1 MTNMIPHDFHRI
13 YDIYPQTI
21 FRQMFSN
28 TFHKLNDDVVNNI
41 YDFLVPSTI
50 DMSKLIEV
58 IYEKK
63 ENISNKQYYYGY
75 PAIRLSLY
83 DFTLQFM
90 KIIILKF
97 TMKDDDMVIIPRLN
111 TDHLFFRNNHF
122 MDNTFSINYDFIEY
136 HKLFWFK
143 LFIEVFQDFH
153 EESKYFCIN
162 MKYLKYFGIAA
173 IILGFL
179 FSMAYYIQT
188 NSRSAITY
196 ETTTLSKQ
204 TIEEKIVATGSVV
217 PEDEVN
223 IVPQISGII
232 DEIFVEEG
240 DEVVAGDLLAKIK
253 VVPNEQSLNSAE
265 GRVKTSRIIL
275 NNSTKEYNRNKKLFD
290 KGVISEQDFNSV
302 ELRYNQDQQNLENAL
317 SDLQIIRLGS
327 VGGSA
332 LTNTNVRSTVSGT
345 VLQVPVKEGDQA
357 IEANTFN
364 PGTTI
369 ATVADLNKMIFE
381 GRVDEGEV
389 GKLKIGMDLKISL
402 GAIEEKEYEAKL
414 TLIAPKGI
422 EVAGAIQFKIE
433 GDVFLDNEYVVRA
446 GYSANATIITNVKK
460 DILSVNESLL
470 QFDNTTKK
478 AFVEIQLSGQKF
490 ERRDIELGISDGVYA
505 EVLGGVTEKDNIKI
519 WNKTEPLKRGDV
531 EEQEYKYDN

>member
-1 MTNMIPHDFHRI
+1 
-13 YDIYPQTI
+13 
-21 FRQMFSN
+21 
-28 TFHKLNDDVVNNI
+28 
-41 YDFLVPSTI
+41 
-50 DMSKLIEV
+50 
-58 IYEKK
+58 
-63 ENISNKQYYYGY
+63 
-75 PAIRLSLY
+75 
-83 DFTLQFM
+83 
-90 KIIILKF
+90 
-97 TMKDDDMVIIPRLN
+97 
-111 TDHLFFRNNHF
+111 
-122 MDNTFSINYDFIEY
+122 
-136 HKLFWFK
+136 
-143 LFIEVFQDFH
+143 
-153 EESKYFCIN
+153 
-162 MKYLKYFGIAA
+162 
-173 IILGFL
+173 
-179 FSMAYYIQT
+179 MAYYIKT

-196 ETTTLSKQ
+196 ETSKLSKQ

-265 GRVKTSRIIL
+265 GRVKTARIVL
-275 NNSTKEYNRNKKLFD
+275 NNSTKEFERNKKLFD

-389 GKLKIGMDLKISL
+389 GKLEIGMDLKISL
-402 GAIEEKEYEAKL
+402 GAIEEKEYDAKL

-433 GDVFLDNEYVVRA
+433 GEVFLDDEYVVRA
-446 GYSANATIITNVKK
+446 GYSANATIITDVKR
-460 DILSVNESLL
+460 DILSINESLL
-470 QFDNTTKK
+470 QFDNSTKK
-478 AFVEIQLSGQKF
+478 PFVEIQISAQKF
-490 ERRDIELGISDGVYA
+490 ERKDIELGISDGVYA
-505 EVLGGVTEKDNIKI
+505 EVLGGVSESDNIKI

>member
-1 MTNMIPHDFHRI
+1 
-13 YDIYPQTI
+13 
-21 FRQMFSN
+21 
-28 TFHKLNDDVVNNI
+28 
-41 YDFLVPSTI
+41 
-50 DMSKLIEV
+50 
-58 IYEKK
+58 
-63 ENISNKQYYYGY
+63 
-75 PAIRLSLY
+75 
-83 DFTLQFM
+83 
-90 KIIILKF
+90 
-97 TMKDDDMVIIPRLN
+97 
-111 TDHLFFRNNHF
+111 
-122 MDNTFSINYDFIEY
+122 
-136 HKLFWFK
+136 
-143 LFIEVFQDFH
+143 
-153 EESKYFCIN
+153 
-162 MKYLKYFGIAA
+162 MKYLKYFGIGA

-179 FSMAYYIQT
+179 FSMAYYIKT

-196 ETTTLSKQ
+196 ETSKLSKQ

-265 GRVKTSRIIL
+265 GRVKTARIVL
-275 NNSTKEYNRNKKLFD
+275 NNSTKEFERNKKLFD

-369 ATVADLNKMIFE
+369 AMVADLDKMIFE

-389 GKLKIGMDLKISL
+389 GKLEIGMDLKISL
-402 GAIEEKEYEAKL
+402 GAIEEKEYDAKL

-433 GDVFLDNEYVVRA
+433 GEVFLDDEYVVRA
-446 GYSANATIITNVKK
+446 GYSANATIITDVKK
-460 DILSVNESLL
+460 DILSINESLL
-470 QFDNTTKK
+470 QFDNSTKK
-478 AFVEIQLSGQKF
+478 PFVEVQISGQKF
-490 ERRDIELGISDGVYA
+490 ERKDIELGISDGVYA
-505 EVLGGVTEKDNIKI
+505 EVLGGVSESDNIKI

>member
-1 MTNMIPHDFHRI
+1 
-13 YDIYPQTI
+13 
-21 FRQMFSN
+21 
-28 TFHKLNDDVVNNI
+28 
-41 YDFLVPSTI
+41 
-50 DMSKLIEV
+50 
-58 IYEKK
+58 
-63 ENISNKQYYYGY
+63 
-75 PAIRLSLY
+75 
-83 DFTLQFM
+83 
-90 KIIILKF
+90 
-97 TMKDDDMVIIPRLN
+97 
-111 TDHLFFRNNHF
+111 
-122 MDNTFSINYDFIEY
+122 
-136 HKLFWFK
+136 
-143 LFIEVFQDFH
+143 
-153 EESKYFCIN
+153 

-253 VVPNEQSLNSAE
+253 VVPNEQALNSAE
-265 GRVKTSRIIL
+265 GRVKTSKIVL
-275 NNSTKEYNRNKKLFD
+275 NNSTKEYNRNKKLFE
-290 KGVISEQDFNSV
+290 KGVISEQDFNSI

-345 VLQVPVKEGDQA
+345 ILQIPVKEGDQA

-389 GKLKIGMDLKISL
+389 GNLEIGMDLKISL
-402 GAIEEKEYEAKL
+402 GAIEDKEYDAKL

-433 GDVFLDNEYVVRA
+433 GDVFLDDEYVVRA

-478 AFVEIQLSGQKF
+478 AYVEIQLSGQKF

-505 EVLGGVTEKDNIKI
+505 EVLGGITDKDNVKI

-531 EEQEYKYDN
+531 DDQEYKYDN

>member
-1 MTNMIPHDFHRI
+1 
-13 YDIYPQTI
+13 
-21 FRQMFSN
+21 
-28 TFHKLNDDVVNNI
+28 
-41 YDFLVPSTI
+41 
-50 DMSKLIEV
+50 
-58 IYEKK
+58 
-63 ENISNKQYYYGY
+63 
-75 PAIRLSLY
+75 
-83 DFTLQFM
+83 
-90 KIIILKF
+90 
-97 TMKDDDMVIIPRLN
+97 
-111 TDHLFFRNNHF
+111 
-122 MDNTFSINYDFIEY
+122 
-136 HKLFWFK
+136 
-143 LFIEVFQDFH
+143 
-153 EESKYFCIN
+153 
-162 MKYLKYFGIAA
+162 MKYLKYFGIGA

-179 FSMAYYIQT
+179 FSMAYYIKT

-196 ETTTLSKQ
+196 ETSKLSKQ

-265 GRVKTSRIIL
+265 GRVKTARIVL
-275 NNSTKEYNRNKKLFD
+275 NNSTKEFERNKKLFD

-389 GKLKIGMDLKISL
+389 GKLEIGMDLKISL
-402 GAIEEKEYEAKL
+402 GAIEEKEYDAKL

-433 GDVFLDNEYVVRA
+433 GEVFLDDEYVVRA
-446 GYSANATIITNVKK
+446 GYSANATIITDVKK
-460 DILSVNESLL
+460 DILSINESLL
-470 QFDNTTKK
+470 QFDNSTKK
-478 AFVEIQLSGQKF
+478 PFVEVQISGQKF
-490 ERRDIELGISDGVYA
+490 ERKDIELGISDGVYA
-505 EVLGGVTEKDNIKI
+505 EVLGGVSESDNVKI

>member
-1 MTNMIPHDFHRI
+1 
-13 YDIYPQTI
+13 
-21 FRQMFSN
+21 
-28 TFHKLNDDVVNNI
+28 
-41 YDFLVPSTI
+41 
-50 DMSKLIEV
+50 
-58 IYEKK
+58 
-63 ENISNKQYYYGY
+63 
-75 PAIRLSLY
+75 
-83 DFTLQFM
+83 
-90 KIIILKF
+90 
-97 TMKDDDMVIIPRLN
+97 
-111 TDHLFFRNNHF
+111 
-122 MDNTFSINYDFIEY
+122 
-136 HKLFWFK
+136 
-143 LFIEVFQDFH
+143 
-153 EESKYFCIN
+153 

-173 IILGFL
+173 IIVGFL

-188 NSRSAITY
+188 NSKSAITY
-196 ETTTLSKQ
+196 ETTTITKQ

-232 DEIFVEEG
+232 DEIFIEEG
-240 DEVVAGDLLAKIK
+240 DVVVAGDLLAKIK
-253 VVPNEQSLNSAE
+253 VVPNEQALNSAE

-275 NNSTKEYNRNKKLFD
+275 NNSTKEFDRNKKLFD

-332 LTNTNVRSTVSGT
+332 LTNTNVRTTVSGT
-345 VLQVPVKEGDQA
+345 VLQVPVEKGDQA

-389 GKLKIGMDLKISL
+389 GKLKIGMDLIISL
-402 GAIEEKEYEAKL
+402 GAIEEKEYKAIL

-433 GDVFLDNEYVVRA
+433 GEVFLDDEYLIRA
-446 GYSANATIITNVKK
+446 GYSANATIITDVKK
-460 DILSVNESLL
+460 DIWSVNESLL

-478 AFVEIQLSGQKF
+478 AFVEVQISGQKF
-490 ERRDIELGISDGVYA
+490 ERRDVELGISDGVYT
-505 EVLGGVTEKDNIKI
+505 EVIGGITENDKIKI

-531 EEQEYKYDN
+531 EEQEYKYD

>member
-1 MTNMIPHDFHRI
+1 
-13 YDIYPQTI
+13 
-21 FRQMFSN
+21 
-28 TFHKLNDDVVNNI
+28 
-41 YDFLVPSTI
+41 
-50 DMSKLIEV
+50 
-58 IYEKK
+58 
-63 ENISNKQYYYGY
+63 
-75 PAIRLSLY
+75 
-83 DFTLQFM
+83 
-90 KIIILKF
+90 
-97 TMKDDDMVIIPRLN
+97 
-111 TDHLFFRNNHF
+111 
-122 MDNTFSINYDFIEY
+122 
-136 HKLFWFK
+136 
-143 LFIEVFQDFH
+143 
-153 EESKYFCIN
+153 
-162 MKYLKYFGIAA
+162 MKYLKYFGIGA

-179 FSMAYYIQT
+179 FSMAYYIKT

-196 ETTTLSKQ
+196 ETSKLSKQ

-265 GRVKTSRIIL
+265 GRVKTARIVL
-275 NNSTKEYNRNKKLFD
+275 NNSTKEFERNKKLFD

-389 GKLKIGMDLKISL
+389 GKFEIGMDLKISL
-402 GAIEEKEYEAKL
+402 GAIEEKEYDAKL
-414 TLIAPKGI
+414 TL
-422 EVAGAIQFKIE
+422 
-433 GDVFLDNEYVVRA
+433 
-446 GYSANATIITNVKK
+446 
-460 DILSVNESLL
+460 
-470 QFDNTTKK
+470 
-478 AFVEIQLSGQKF
+478 
-490 ERRDIELGISDGVYA
+490 
-505 EVLGGVTEKDNIKI
+505 
-519 WNKTEPLKRGDV
+519 
-531 EEQEYKYDN
+531 

>member
-1 MTNMIPHDFHRI
+1 
-13 YDIYPQTI
+13 
-21 FRQMFSN
+21 
-28 TFHKLNDDVVNNI
+28 
-41 YDFLVPSTI
+41 
-50 DMSKLIEV
+50 
-58 IYEKK
+58 
-63 ENISNKQYYYGY
+63 
-75 PAIRLSLY
+75 
-83 DFTLQFM
+83 
-90 KIIILKF
+90 
-97 TMKDDDMVIIPRLN
+97 
-111 TDHLFFRNNHF
+111 
-122 MDNTFSINYDFIEY
+122 
-136 HKLFWFK
+136 
-143 LFIEVFQDFH
+143 
-153 EESKYFCIN
+153 
-162 MKYLKYFGIAA
+162 MKYLKYFGIGA

-179 FSMAYYIQT
+179 FSMAYYIKT

-196 ETTTLSKQ
+196 ETSKLSKQ

-240 DEVVAGDLLAKIK
+240 DEVIAGDLLAKIK

-265 GRVKTSRIIL
+265 GRVKTARIVL
-275 NNSTKEYNRNKKLFD
+275 NNSTKEFERNKKLFD

-389 GKLKIGMDLKISL
+389 GKLEIGMDLKISL
-402 GAIEEKEYEAKL
+402 GAIEEKEYDAKL

-433 GDVFLDNEYVVRA
+433 GEVFLDDEYVVRA
-446 GYSANATIITNVKK
+446 GYSANATIITDVKK
-460 DILSVNESLL
+460 DILSINESLL
-470 QFDNTTKK
+470 QFDNSTKK
-478 AFVEIQLSGQKF
+478 PFVEVQISGQKF
-490 ERRDIELGISDGVYA
+490 ERKDIELGISDGVYA
-505 EVLGGVTEKDNIKI
+505 EVLGGVSENDNIKI

>member
-1 MTNMIPHDFHRI
+1 
-13 YDIYPQTI
+13 
-21 FRQMFSN
+21 
-28 TFHKLNDDVVNNI
+28 
-41 YDFLVPSTI
+41 
-50 DMSKLIEV
+50 
-58 IYEKK
+58 
-63 ENISNKQYYYGY
+63 
-75 PAIRLSLY
+75 
-83 DFTLQFM
+83 
-90 KIIILKF
+90 
-97 TMKDDDMVIIPRLN
+97 
-111 TDHLFFRNNHF
+111 
-122 MDNTFSINYDFIEY
+122 
-136 HKLFWFK
+136 
-143 LFIEVFQDFH
+143 
-153 EESKYFCIN
+153 

-188 NSRSAITY
+188 NSKSAITY
-196 ETTTLSKQ
+196 ETTTITKQ

-232 DEIFVEEG
+232 DEIFIEEG
-240 DEVVAGDLLAKIK
+240 DVVVAGDLLAKIK
-253 VVPNEQSLNSAE
+253 VVPNEQALNSAE

-275 NNSTKEYNRNKKLFD
+275 NNSSKEFDRNKKLFD

-332 LTNTNVRSTVSGT
+332 LTNTNVRTTVSGT
-345 VLQVPVKEGDQA
+345 VLQVPVEKGDQA

-389 GKLKIGMDLKISL
+389 GKLKIGMDLIISL
-402 GAIEEKEYEAKL
+402 GAIEEKEYKAIL

-433 GDVFLDNEYVVRA
+433 GEVFLDDEYLIRA
-446 GYSANATIITNVKK
+446 GYSANATIITDVKK
-460 DILSVNESLL
+460 DIWSVNESLL

-478 AFVEIQLSGQKF
+478 AFVEVQISGQKF
-490 ERRDIELGISDGVYA
+490 ERRDVELGISDGVYT
-505 EVLGGVTEKDNIKI
+505 EVIEGITENDNIKI

>member
-1 MTNMIPHDFHRI
+1 
-13 YDIYPQTI
+13 
-21 FRQMFSN
+21 
-28 TFHKLNDDVVNNI
+28 
-41 YDFLVPSTI
+41 
-50 DMSKLIEV
+50 
-58 IYEKK
+58 
-63 ENISNKQYYYGY
+63 
-75 PAIRLSLY
+75 
-83 DFTLQFM
+83 
-90 KIIILKF
+90 
-97 TMKDDDMVIIPRLN
+97 
-111 TDHLFFRNNHF
+111 
-122 MDNTFSINYDFIEY
+122 
-136 HKLFWFK
+136 
-143 LFIEVFQDFH
+143 
-153 EESKYFCIN
+153 
-162 MKYLKYFGIAA
+162 MKYLKYFGIGA

-179 FSMAYYIQT
+179 FSMAYYIKT

-196 ETTTLSKQ
+196 ETSKLSKQ

-217 PEDEVN
+217 PQDEVN

-265 GRVKTSRIIL
+265 GRVKTARIVL
-275 NNSTKEYNRNKKLFD
+275 NNSTKEFERNKKLFD

-369 ATVADLNKMIFE
+369 STVADLNKMIFE

-389 GKLKIGMDLKISL
+389 GKLKIGMNLKISL
-402 GAIEEKEYEAKL
+402 GAIEEKEYDAKL

-433 GDVFLDNEYVVRA
+433 GEVFLDDEYVVRA
-446 GYSANATIITNVKK
+446 GYSANATIITDVKK
-460 DILSVNESLL
+460 DILSINESLL
-470 QFDNTTKK
+470 QFDNSTKK
-478 AFVEIQLSGQKF
+478 PFVEVQISGQKF
-490 ERRDIELGISDGVYA
+490 ERKDIELGISDGVYA
-505 EVLGGVTEKDNIKI
+505 EVLGGVSESDNIKI

>member
-1 MTNMIPHDFHRI
+1 
-13 YDIYPQTI
+13 
-21 FRQMFSN
+21 
-28 TFHKLNDDVVNNI
+28 
-41 YDFLVPSTI
+41 
-50 DMSKLIEV
+50 
-58 IYEKK
+58 
-63 ENISNKQYYYGY
+63 
-75 PAIRLSLY
+75 
-83 DFTLQFM
+83 
-90 KIIILKF
+90 
-97 TMKDDDMVIIPRLN
+97 
-111 TDHLFFRNNHF
+111 
-122 MDNTFSINYDFIEY
+122 
-136 HKLFWFK
+136 
-143 LFIEVFQDFH
+143 
-153 EESKYFCIN
+153 
-162 MKYLKYFGIAA
+162 MKYLKYFGIGA

-179 FSMAYYIQT
+179 FSMAYYIKT

-196 ETTTLSKQ
+196 ETSKLSKQ

-265 GRVKTSRIIL
+265 GRVKTARIVL
-275 NNSTKEYNRNKKLFD
+275 NNSTKEFERNKKLFD

-389 GKLKIGMDLKISL
+389 GKLEIGMDLKISL
-402 GAIEEKEYEAKL
+402 GAIEEKEYDAKL

-433 GDVFLDNEYVVRA
+433 GEVFLDDEYVVRA
-446 GYSANATIITNVKK
+446 GYSANATIITDVKR
-460 DILSVNESLL
+460 DILSINESLL
-470 QFDNTTKK
+470 QFDNSTKK
-478 AFVEIQLSGQKF
+478 PFVEVQISGQKF
-490 ERRDIELGISDGVYA
+490 ERKDIELGISDGVYA
-505 EVLGGVTEKDNIKI
+505 EVLGGVSEIDNIKI

>member
-1 MTNMIPHDFHRI
+1 
-13 YDIYPQTI
+13 
-21 FRQMFSN
+21 
-28 TFHKLNDDVVNNI
+28 
-41 YDFLVPSTI
+41 
-50 DMSKLIEV
+50 
-58 IYEKK
+58 
-63 ENISNKQYYYGY
+63 
-75 PAIRLSLY
+75 
-83 DFTLQFM
+83 
-90 KIIILKF
+90 
-97 TMKDDDMVIIPRLN
+97 
-111 TDHLFFRNNHF
+111 
-122 MDNTFSINYDFIEY
+122 
-136 HKLFWFK
+136 
-143 LFIEVFQDFH
+143 
-153 EESKYFCIN
+153 
-162 MKYLKYFGIAA
+162 MKYLKYFGIGA

-179 FSMAYYIQT
+179 FSMAYYIKT

-196 ETTTLSKQ
+196 ETSKLSKQ

-265 GRVKTSRIIL
+265 GRVKTARIVL
-275 NNSTKEYNRNKKLFD
+275 NNSTKEFERNKKLFE

-389 GKLKIGMDLKISL
+389 GKLEIGMDLKISL
-402 GAIEEKEYEAKL
+402 GAIEEKEYDAKL

-433 GDVFLDNEYVVRA
+433 GEVFLDDEYVVRA
-446 GYSANATIITNVKK
+446 GYSANATIITDVKK
-460 DILSVNESLL
+460 DILSINESLL
-470 QFDNTTKK
+470 QFDNSTKK
-478 AFVEIQLSGQKF
+478 PFVEVQISGQKF
-490 ERRDIELGISDGVYA
+490 ERKDIELGISDGVYA
-505 EVLGGVTEKDNIKI
+505 EGLGGVSESDNIKI

>member
-1 MTNMIPHDFHRI
+1 
-13 YDIYPQTI
+13 
-21 FRQMFSN
+21 
-28 TFHKLNDDVVNNI
+28 
-41 YDFLVPSTI
+41 
-50 DMSKLIEV
+50 
-58 IYEKK
+58 
-63 ENISNKQYYYGY
+63 
-75 PAIRLSLY
+75 
-83 DFTLQFM
+83 
-90 KIIILKF
+90 
-97 TMKDDDMVIIPRLN
+97 
-111 TDHLFFRNNHF
+111 
-122 MDNTFSINYDFIEY
+122 
-136 HKLFWFK
+136 
-143 LFIEVFQDFH
+143 
-153 EESKYFCIN
+153 
-162 MKYLKYFGIAA
+162 MKYLKYVGIGVL
-173 IILGFL
+173 ILGFL

-196 ETTTLSKQ
+196 DTATLSTQ
-204 TIEEKIVATGSVV
+204 TIEEKIVATGSVI

-232 DEIFVEEG
+232 DQIFVEEG

-253 VVPNEQSLNSAE
+253 VVPNEQALNSAE

-275 NNSTKEYNRNKKLFD
+275 NNSTKEFERNKKLFN
-290 KGVISEQDFNSV
+290 KGVISEQDFNSI

-402 GAIEEKEYEAKL
+402 GAIEEKEYDAKL

-446 GYSANATIITNVKK
+446 GYSANATIVTNIKK
-460 DILSVNESLL
+460 DILSINESLL

-478 AFVEIQLSGQKF
+478 SYVEIQTSSQKF

-505 EVLGGVTEKDNIKI
+505 EVLGGVTEKDNIKV
-519 WNKTEPLKRGDV
+519 WNKTEPLKRGDLD
-531 EEQEYKYDN
+531 EQEYKYDN

>member
-1 MTNMIPHDFHRI
+1 
-13 YDIYPQTI
+13 
-21 FRQMFSN
+21 
-28 TFHKLNDDVVNNI
+28 
-41 YDFLVPSTI
+41 
-50 DMSKLIEV
+50 
-58 IYEKK
+58 
-63 ENISNKQYYYGY
+63 
-75 PAIRLSLY
+75 
-83 DFTLQFM
+83 
-90 KIIILKF
+90 
-97 TMKDDDMVIIPRLN
+97 
-111 TDHLFFRNNHF
+111 
-122 MDNTFSINYDFIEY
+122 
-136 HKLFWFK
+136 
-143 LFIEVFQDFH
+143 
-153 EESKYFCIN
+153 
-162 MKYLKYFGIAA
+162 MKYLKYFGIGA

-179 FSMAYYIQT
+179 FSMAYYIKT

-196 ETTTLSKQ
+196 ETSKLSKQ
-204 TIEEKIVATGSVV
+204 MIEEKIVATGSVV

-265 GRVKTSRIIL
+265 GRVKTARIVL
-275 NNSTKEYNRNKKLFD
+275 NNSTKEFERNKKLFD

-389 GKLKIGMDLKISL
+389 GKLEIGMDLKISL
-402 GAIEEKEYEAKL
+402 GAIEEKEYDAKL

-433 GDVFLDNEYVVRA
+433 GEVFLDDEYVVRA
-446 GYSANATIITNVKK
+446 GYSANATIITDVKK
-460 DILSVNESLL
+460 DILSINESLL
-470 QFDNTTKK
+470 QFDNSTKK
-478 AFVEIQLSGQKF
+478 PFVEVQISGQKF
-490 ERRDIELGISDGVYA
+490 ERKDIELGISDGVYA
-505 EVLGGVTEKDNIKI
+505 EVLGGVSESDNIKI

-531 EEQEYKYDN
+531 GEQEYKYDN

>member
-1 MTNMIPHDFHRI
+1 
-13 YDIYPQTI
+13 
-21 FRQMFSN
+21 
-28 TFHKLNDDVVNNI
+28 
-41 YDFLVPSTI
+41 
-50 DMSKLIEV
+50 
-58 IYEKK
+58 
-63 ENISNKQYYYGY
+63 
-75 PAIRLSLY
+75 
-83 DFTLQFM
+83 
-90 KIIILKF
+90 
-97 TMKDDDMVIIPRLN
+97 
-111 TDHLFFRNNHF
+111 
-122 MDNTFSINYDFIEY
+122 
-136 HKLFWFK
+136 
-143 LFIEVFQDFH
+143 
-153 EESKYFCIN
+153 
-162 MKYLKYFGIAA
+162 MKYLKYFGIGA

-179 FSMAYYIQT
+179 FSMAYYIKT

-196 ETTTLSKQ
+196 ETSKLSKQ

-265 GRVKTSRIIL
+265 GRVKTARIVL
-275 NNSTKEYNRNKKLFD
+275 NNSTKEFERNKKLFD

-389 GKLKIGMDLKISL
+389 GKLEIGMDLKISL
-402 GAIEEKEYEAKL
+402 GAIEEKEYDAKL

-433 GDVFLDNEYVVRA
+433 GEVFLDDEYVVRA
-446 GYSANATIITNVKK
+446 GYSANATIITDVKK
-460 DILSVNESLL
+460 DILSINESLL
-470 QFDNTTKK
+470 QFDNSTKK
-478 AFVEIQLSGQKF
+478 PFVEVQISGQKF
-490 ERRDIELGISDGVYA
+490 ERKDIELGISDGVYA
-505 EVLGGVTEKDNIKI
+505 EVLGGVSESDNIKI
-519 WNKTEPLKRGDV
+519 WNKTEALKRGDV

>member
-1 MTNMIPHDFHRI
+1 
-13 YDIYPQTI
+13 
-21 FRQMFSN
+21 
-28 TFHKLNDDVVNNI
+28 
-41 YDFLVPSTI
+41 
-50 DMSKLIEV
+50 
-58 IYEKK
+58 
-63 ENISNKQYYYGY
+63 
-75 PAIRLSLY
+75 
-83 DFTLQFM
+83 
-90 KIIILKF
+90 
-97 TMKDDDMVIIPRLN
+97 
-111 TDHLFFRNNHF
+111 
-122 MDNTFSINYDFIEY
+122 
-136 HKLFWFK
+136 
-143 LFIEVFQDFH
+143 
-153 EESKYFCIN
+153 

-188 NSRSAITY
+188 NSKSAITY
-196 ETTTLSKQ
+196 ETTTITKQ

-232 DEIFVEEG
+232 DEIFIEEG
-240 DEVVAGDLLAKIK
+240 DVVFAGDLLAKIK
-253 VVPNEQSLNSAE
+253 VVPNEQALNSAE

-275 NNSTKEYNRNKKLFD
+275 NNSSKEFDRNKKLFD

-332 LTNTNVRSTVSGT
+332 LTNTNVRTTVSGT
-345 VLQVPVKEGDQA
+345 VLQVPVEKGDQA

-389 GKLKIGMDLKISL
+389 GKLKIGMDLIISL
-402 GAIEEKEYEAKL
+402 GAIEEKEYKAIL

-433 GDVFLDNEYVVRA
+433 GEVFLDDEYLIRA
-446 GYSANATIITNVKK
+446 GYSANATIITDVKK
-460 DILSVNESLL
+460 DIWSVNESLL

-478 AFVEIQLSGQKF
+478 AFVEVQVSGQKF
-490 ERRDIELGISDGVYA
+490 ERRDVELGISDGVYT
-505 EVLGGVTEKDNIKI
+505 EVIGGITENDNIKI

>member
-1 MTNMIPHDFHRI
+1 
-13 YDIYPQTI
+13 
-21 FRQMFSN
+21 
-28 TFHKLNDDVVNNI
+28 
-41 YDFLVPSTI
+41 
-50 DMSKLIEV
+50 
-58 IYEKK
+58 
-63 ENISNKQYYYGY
+63 
-75 PAIRLSLY
+75 
-83 DFTLQFM
+83 
-90 KIIILKF
+90 
-97 TMKDDDMVIIPRLN
+97 
-111 TDHLFFRNNHF
+111 
-122 MDNTFSINYDFIEY
+122 
-136 HKLFWFK
+136 
-143 LFIEVFQDFH
+143 
-153 EESKYFCIN
+153 
-162 MKYLKYFGIAA
+162 MKYLKYFGIGA

-179 FSMAYYIQT
+179 FSMAYYIKT

-196 ETTTLSKQ
+196 ETSKLSKQ

-265 GRVKTSRIIL
+265 GRVKTARIVL
-275 NNSTKEYNRNKKLFD
+275 NNSTKEFERNKKLFD
-290 KGVISEQDFNSV
+290 KGVISEQYFNSV

-345 VLQVPVKEGDQA
+345 VLQVPVKEGAQA

-381 GRVDEGEV
+381 GRGDEGEV
-389 GKLKIGMDLKISL
+389 GKLEIGMDLKISL
-402 GAIEEKEYEAKL
+402 GAIEEKEYDAKL

-433 GDVFLDNEYVVRA
+433 GEVFLDDEYVVRA
-446 GYSANATIITNVKK
+446 GYSANATIITDVKK
-460 DILSVNESLL
+460 DILSINESLL
-470 QFDNTTKK
+470 QFDNSTKK
-478 AFVEIQLSGQKF
+478 PFVEIQISGQKF
-490 ERRDIELGISDGVYA
+490 ERKDIELGISDGVYA
-505 EVLGGVTEKDNIKI
+505 EVLGGVSESDNIKI